1 MLDEGVMKADRIFR
15 VPTDINV
22 FKGVPHGFRRFGD
35 ALSASKRWDNVIDE
49 GIKWVLSNPAATNS
63 FDVKEQ

>member
-1 MLDEGVMKADRIFR
+1 MADPNFR

-35 ALSASKRWDNVIDE
+35 ALSASKSWDNVIDE
-49 GIKWVLSNPAATNS
+49 GIKWALSNPVATQDFN
-63 FDVKEQ
+63 VKEQ

>member
-1 MLDEGVMKADRIFR
+1 MMANPNFR

-49 GIKWVLSNPAATNS
+49 GIKWGLSNPAATRDFN
-63 FDVKEQ
+63 VKEQ

>member
-1 MLDEGVMKADRIFR
+1 MTADQNFR

-49 GIKWVLSNPAATNS
+49 GIKWVLSNPAATNN